1 MNECDKIV
9 IIMNNLLTKKAN
21 TIGTNTTNTASIN
34 FQSKKEIYILR
45 DIFFIQLY

>member
-9 IIMNNLLTKKAN
+9 SIINNLLRKKTN
-21 TIGTNTTNTASIN
+21 TVGTNATSTASIN
-34 FQSKKEIYILR
+34 FQSEKVI

>member
-9 IIMNNLLTKKAN
+9 IIMNNLLTKKTN
-21 TIGTNTTNTASIN
+21 TIGTNAKRTASIN
-34 FQSKKEIYILR
+34 FQSEKVI

>member
-21 TIGTNTTNTASIN
+21 TIGTNATKTASIN
-34 FQSKKEIYILR
+34 FQSKKVR
-45 DIFFIQLY
+45 DIFFIQLF